1 MRHIQI
7 FGALWISLSL
17 LLVTSCGFHL
27 RGHQMNLS
35 QHLPAL
41 SFNAIPTDGLHQV
54 TTRTLK
60 ASGINL
66 ASETAAPIL
75 KLGSETWETRT
86 LAYGPD
92 SRPVRER
99 MILSSQFELISADA
113 TQSLLHGT
121 LLIERDRQLDPK
133 QVLADSEEKQILQA
147 EMRFDAAQ
155 QLIYQL
161 AALNW

>member
-1 MRHIQI
+1 MRYIQT
-7 FGALWISLSL
+7 FWVLWFSLSL

-41 SFNAIPTDGLHQV
+41 AFNAIPTDGLHQV
-54 TTRTLK
+54 TNRTLK

-66 ASETAAPIL
+66 TPETVAPIL
-75 KLGSETWETRT
+75 KLGSEKWETRI

-99 MILSSQFELISADA
+99 MILSSKFELISADA
-113 TQSLLHGT
+113 TKSLLNGT